1 METERDDDL
10 DFYPFGPEH
19 VPAPGT
25 PRGPGAERSPLARER
40 DVRRAGP
47 RGPNRRDADVADRTN
62 DRGW

>member
-25 PRGPGAERSPLARER
+25 TDATQKAPAAVCGRGSLA
-40 DVRRAGP
+40 A
-47 RGPNRRDADVADRTN
+47 
-62 DRGW
+62 